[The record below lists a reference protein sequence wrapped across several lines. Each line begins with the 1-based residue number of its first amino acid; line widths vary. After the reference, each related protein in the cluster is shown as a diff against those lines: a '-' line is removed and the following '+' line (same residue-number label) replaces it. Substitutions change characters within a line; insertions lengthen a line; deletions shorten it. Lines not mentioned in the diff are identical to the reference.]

1 MNLEP
6 GLPGP
11 RVSIVVLTHDRL
23 QSLDRTLRQL
33 AVLPGQPA
41 IIVVDNNSS
50 DGSAAHVKRHF
61 PKVEVVCCATNQG
74 AAGRNAGVRRV
85 RTPYV
90 AFCDDDSWWEAHALD
105 RAMHLLDA
113 HPRLGAV
120 AARVLVGPHDQPEE
134 ACELMAKSRIEA
146 DGVPG
151 QRQLSFMA
159 GAVVMRTQA
168 FRDVG
173 GYEPRLFLG
182 AEAQLMGLDLA
193 TRGWQISYAPDVVV
207 HHHPASTSRESRAMQ
222 LLTARNRLWIAWLRL
237 PMAHAMEETMRTL
250 RTASGDGVMNACL
263 QETLD
268 GLPWALRNRRVI
280 PDHVQAL
287 WQQSIH
293 QGTHKLASEATG
305 RTDTLEAV

>member
-1 MNLEP
+1 MANEQDARL
-6 GLPGP
+6 
-11 RVSIVVLTHDRL
+11 SIVVLTHNRL
-23 QSLDRTLRQL
+23 PSLDRTLRQL
-33 AVLPGQPA
+33 TSLPDQHT
-41 IIVVDNNSS
+41 IIVVDNNSG

-61 PKVEVVCCATNQG
+61 PDIEVVCCATNQG

-90 AFCDDDSWWEAHALD
+90 AFCDDDSWWAPEALS
-105 RAMHLLDA
+105 RAAHLLDT

-120 AARVLVGPHDQPEE
+120 AARVLVGPQDRLDEHC
-134 ACELMAKSRIEA
+134 AHMAASAIEP
-146 DGVPG
+146 DGLPG
-151 QRQLSFMA
+151 SRQLSFMA

-182 AEAQLMGLDLA
+182 AEAALMGLDLA
-193 TRGWQISYAPDVVV
+193 TRGWQIIYSPEVAA
-207 HHHPASTSRESRAMQ
+207 HHHPASTSRESRTMQ
-222 LLTARNRLWIAWLRL
+222 LMTARNRLWIAWLRL

-280 PDHVQAL
+280 PEHVQAL
-287 WQQSIH
+287 WQQAVG
-293 QGTHKLASEATG
+293 QVTALTPVGAPAAF
-305 RTDTLEAV
+305 EAV